1 MYHRRGFDLQCR
13 QASAYHCNRR
23 EDEFESAVAARLI
36 LPFPAVA
43 TLTNAK
49 SSAAIFN
56 WPAELARTLG
66 AIALDS

>member
-13 QASAYHCNRR
+13 QASAYHW
-23 EDEFESAVAARLI
+23 EKGEFESAVAARLI

>member
-13 QASAYHCNRR
+13 RPQLTTVTG
-23 EDEFESAVAARLI
+23 EKDEFESAVAARLI
-36 LPFPAVA
+36 LSFPAVA

-49 SSAAIFN
+49 SSAAILN